1 MNSVTHFTKA
11 LSPFVADRAF
21 ADVWPDFTH
30 TIRVPPSR
38 YLDLIAFDP
47 FEAGKSLH
55 DRLPLLGNND
65 PLSDSD
71 RAYFPFLGSLRDY
84 LRTVGV
90 KEITPEQP
98 LAAVGPIGFSKCD
111 LKVFGG
117 LAPKGVIEVKT
128 GRERPQ
134 PSRGTHL
141 AQLGLYARMIAGWG
155 DYDQVWAALAYVDL
169 HRQTID
175 FRCFS
180 TARKLIFRA
189 MDLWEEAA

>member
-11 LSPFVADRAF
+11 LSRSVADKAF

-30 TIRVPPSR
+30 TVRVPPSR
-38 YLDLIAFDP
+38 YLKLIAPDP

-65 PLSDSD
+65 SLSDSD

-84 LRTVGV
+84 LRSVGV
-90 KEITPEQP
+90 RSMTPEQP
-98 LAAVGPIGFSKCD
+98 LASVASIGFSKCD
-111 LKVFGG
+111 LKVYGG
-117 LAPKGVIEVKT
+117 LAPKGVIEVKV
-128 GRERPQ
+128 GRDCPQ
-134 PSRGTHL
+134 PSRGAHL

-155 DYDQVWAALAYVDL
+155 EYDQVWAALAYVDL

-175 FRCFS
+175 VRCFS
-180 TARKLIFRA
+180 STRKLIFRA
-189 MDLWEEAA
+189 LELWEEAA